1 MWNKTAWEMDM
12 LSVLCCAYFFISFG
26 VGLSLLGFCCG
37 CMLCFRLL
45 TRWVF
50 FAERK
55 LTAGH
60 DISDGGLVT
69 CVLEMAFAGNC
80 GLRVDIASSD
90 QASGDAS
97 DNAGQLAVTAVM
109 KLEKSRMGRK

>member
-1 MWNKTAWEMDM
+1 MDM
-12 LSVLCCAYFFISFG
+12 LSVLCCAIFFISFG
-26 VGLSLLGFCCG
+26 VELSLLGFCCR
-37 CMLCFRLL
+37 CMLCFCFL

-50 FAERK
+50 CAERK

-80 GLRVDIASSD
+80 GLRVDITSSN
-90 QASGDAS
+90 QALGDAS
-97 DNAGQLAVTAVM
+97 DSAGQLAVIAVM
-109 KLEKSRMGRK
+109 KLEKSKMGKK

>member
-1 MWNKTAWEMDM
+1 MDV

-37 CMLCFRLL
+37 CMLCFHLL

-50 FAERK
+50 RAERK

>member
-1 MWNKTAWEMDM
+1 MDM
-12 LSVLCCAYFFISFG
+12 LSVLCCAIVFISYLDF
-26 VGLSLLGFCCG
+26 VVVA
-37 CMLCFRLL
+37 CFAL
-45 TRWVF
+45 TGWVF
-50 FAERK
+50 CAERK

-80 GLRVDIASSD
+80 GLCIDITSSD

-97 DNAGQLAVTAVM
+97 DNAGQLVVTAVM